1 MVIINDKHS
10 MELVVQCLNEWTD
23 AYDKS
28 IPMVTDAEWDALYL
42 ELKAA
47 EERLGFALPN
57 SPTQKVH
64 YTVVNELKKVKHEYQ
79 PMLSL
84 DKTKDIEEIKDFI
97 GNKEWI
103 AMLKLDGLTCR
114 LTYEEGKLVRA
125 ETRGNGVEGEDI
137 THNAMVLPSIPKH
150 IPYYDTLVVDG
161 EVICDLKTFEQFK
174 NEYANARNFAAGSIR
189 LLDSKE
195 CAKRGLTFVAWDII
209 TEDDDDE
216 WGKLSTKLMYLN
228 SYGFNVVSYDI
239 ESNIENVVDTLQNIA
254 TNKNL
259 PIDGIVFKWDNCE
272 EYEAAGRTDHHFRG
286 GLAYKFYDEEYETEL
301 IDIEWS
307 MGRSGILTPIAIYK
321 DIEID
326 GAICNRASLHNINT
340 MNQLLGD
347 SPYIGQKIWIYKA
360 NAIIPQISKTEDIE
374 RINEKNIIHIPTICP
389 ICLGAAD
396 VHESDSGTLE
406 LYCENDACSGK
417 LINRLDHF
425 ACKKGLDI
433 KHLSKAT
440 LEKLIDWGWVSSA
453 KDIFTLDQHRAEW
466 VMKPG
471 FGEKSVD
478 RLLSSINDA
487 RVCSLES
494 FLSAISI
501 PLIGKTYARQ
511 LAEIFETYE
520 NFRTAVSPDP
530 ICGIEPFDFTKVSG
544 FGPAMHEA
552 IMTYDYRE
560 ADRLINMKYIEI
572 KSNES
577 LENNNSSS
585 LEGLVFCVTG
595 KLREYKNR
603 DEIKVLITSLGGKVT
618 DSVTSKTNYL
628 INNDINST
636 SAKNKKAKE
645 LNIPI
650 ITEEDFKKLL

>member
-1 MVIINDKHS
+1 MHIDDRQA
-10 MELVVQCLNEWTD
+10 MEYAIECLNNWTD
-23 AYDKS
+23 AYDKN

-47 EERLGFALPN
+47 EKRLGLILPD

-84 DKTKDIEEIKDFI
+84 DKTKDIDEIKSFI
-97 GNKEWI
+97 NNKEWI

-137 THNAMVLPSIPKH
+137 THNAMVLPSIPKR
-150 IPYYDTLVVDG
+150 IPYYDTLIVDG

-209 TEDDDDE
+209 LDADDDE
-216 WGKLSTKLMYLN
+216 WTKLGSKLMWLYN
-228 SYGFNVVSYDI
+228 YGFTTVPYFQGEDFEYFDDIISSLKNIADI
-239 ESNIENVVDTLQNIA
+239 EEY
-254 TNKNL
+254 
-259 PIDGIVFKWDNCE
+259 PIDGLVFKWNKCK

-301 IDIEWS
+301 VDIEWT
-307 MGRSGILTPIAIYK
+307 MGRTGVLTPVAIYK

-340 MNQLLGD
+340 MNELLGYH
-347 SPYIGQKIWIYKA
+347 PYEGQKIWIYKA
-360 NAIIPQISKTEDIE
+360 NQIIPQISKSLPQPKDADVSW
-374 RINEKNIIHIPTICP
+374 INIPAICP
-389 ICLGAAD
+389 VCLGAAE
-396 VHESDSGTLE
+396 VHESDSGTIE
-406 LYCENDACSGK
+406 LYCANDMCSGK

-425 ACKKGLDI
+425 VGKKGLDI

-466 VMKPG
+466 VKKPG

-478 RLLSSINDA
+478 RLLSSISDA

-494 FLSAISI
+494 YISALGI
-501 PLIGKTYARQ
+501 PLIGRTYAKQ
-511 LAEIFETYE
+511 LAQAYE
-520 NFRTAVSPDP
+520 DYNTFREV
-530 ICGIEPFDFTKVSG
+530 ILQGEDFSQLDG

-552 IMTYDYRE
+552 IITFDYSE
-560 ADRLINMKYIEI
+560 ADKMFDMGIVDIKNNELPEI
-572 KSNES
+572 GNTP
-577 LENNNSSS
+577 S
-585 LEGLVFCVTG
+585 LEGLTFCITG
-595 KLREYKNR
+595 KLVNYKNR
-603 DEIKVLITSLGGKVT
+603 DLLKAEITARGGKVT
-618 DSVTSKTNYL
+618 DSVTSKTSYL
-628 INNDINST
+628 VNNDINST
-636 SAKNKKAKE
+636 SSKNKKAKE

-650 ITEEDFKKLL
+650 ITEEELIKML